1 MAMRPSP
8 WSRLRTDGLGMDEGV
23 VRCQEGLG
31 LSTTREE
38 REVLVS
44 AGRMV
49 SDRKDDGAGES
60 GKMMWDADIGGE
72 EWRAKCGVV
81 VLRGADGRVAARS
94 VDKGEELWSLEAPA
108 DMRWDNNEKK
118 GVEGGCWKDSIS
130 LVLYS
135 ESRVLIYGRKRA
147 DGAR

>member
-1 MAMRPSP
+1 
-8 WSRLRTDGLGMDEGV
+8 MDEGV
-23 VRCQEGLG
+23 VKCQEGLG

-49 SDRKDDGAGES
+49 SDREDDGAGES
-60 GKMMWDADIGGE
+60 GKMMWGADIGGE

-81 VLRGADGRVAARS
+81 MLRGADGRVAARS

-108 DMRWDNNEKK
+108 DMRWDNK
-118 GVEGGCWKDSIS
+118 SMRRRA
-130 LVLYS
+130 
-135 ESRVLIYGRKRA
+135 SREAAGRTASPWSFTRSRGFSFTGERGLTEPG
-147 DGAR
+147 D